1 MDDQSRKTM
10 RNFYCRDYLWELYE
24 AMAGDFDCSI
34 DFLINEAMRHYA
46 RSKNYSPP
54 PNQPEQNNMDNG
66 MGRPGMNGPSGAIPS
81 ARNAPMNGGMNG
93 NMNGGMNGGPPRP
106 NPAPAMGANPGPY
119 GSAPNNGRAG
129 APSMR
134 APAVTAPPGGRP
146 MPMPPGGGVS
156 TPRPPT
162 MLADEQMSPPP
173 NDPRMRGGPP
183 GAPPGG
189 MRGGPGPV
197 SGAPRPGPGP
207 NPRPPAPT
215 VTSQPE
221 PYNDY
226 KPAPVAP
233 APRAPA
239 APPAPRAAPSAAAA
253 PSPAKSGLSLIF
265 QGQRFP
271 VDKEEFVIG
280 RGSKTSDLAI
290 KDGNVSRKHASVI
303 FRNGSFF
310 IKDCGSTNGIDYNG
324 MRIDNKKI
332 EEGDVFY
339 ICDYELR
346 FTYR

>member
-54 PNQPEQNNMDNG
+54 ANQPEPNMENG
-66 MGRPGMNGPSGAIPS
+66 GRAGMNGPSGAAPN
-81 ARNAPMNGGMNG
+81 ARGTP
-93 NMNGGMNGGPPRP
+93 MNGGPPRP
-106 NPAPAMGANPGPY
+106 NPPMGTNPGSY
-119 GSAPNNGRAG
+119 GNAGANNGRAV

-134 APAVTAPPGGRP
+134 APAVNAPPGGRP
-146 MPMPPGGGVS
+146 MPMPSGGVS
-156 TPRPPT
+156 APRPPT
-162 MLADEQMSPPP
+162 MLADEQPQA
-173 NDPRMRGGPP
+173 NDPRMRGAPVG
-183 GAPPGG
+183 PPGG
-189 MRGGPGPV
+189 MRGAPTPISNV
-197 SGAPRPGPGP
+197 SRPGAGP
-207 NPRPPAPT
+207 NPRPPVPT
-215 VTSQPE
+215 VNSQPE
-221 PYNDY
+221 SYDY
-226 KPAPVAP
+226 KPASAAP
-233 APRAPA
+233 APRSAPT
-239 APPAPRAAPSAAAA
+239 APPAPRPVAAAS
-253 PSPAKSGLSLIF
+253 SPAKLGLSLIF

>member
-54 PNQPEQNNMDNG
+54 ANQPEPSMESG
-66 MGRPGMNGPSGAIPS
+66 GRPGTNGPTAPPIARGAP
-81 ARNAPMNGGMNG
+81 
-93 NMNGGMNGGPPRP
+93 MNGGPPRP
-106 NPAPAMGANPGPY
+106 SPSMGANPGAY
-119 GSAPNNGRAG
+119 GNTNNGRAV

-134 APAVTAPPGGRP
+134 APAATPPPGGRP
-146 MPMPPGGGVS
+146 MPPAGGVPA
-156 TPRPPT
+156 PRPPT
-162 MLADEQMSPPP
+162 MLADEQMAPQP
-173 NDPRMRGGPP
+173 NDPRMRGAPAG
-183 GAPPGG
+183 PPGG
-189 MRGGPGPV
+189 MRGAPAPIV
-197 SGAPRPGPGP
+197 NAPRSAPGP
-207 NPRPPAPT
+207 NPRPPVPT

-221 PYNDY
+221 SYDY
-226 KPAPVAP
+226 KPAPSAP
-233 APRAPA
+233 APRP
-239 APPAPRAAPSAAAA
+239 APPAPRPAPAPAAPN
-253 PSPAKSGLSLIF
+253 PAKLGLSLIF